1 MIWNIILT
9 LAVCLILAFLVV
21 ASILLLGKETFNN
34 ISNDDIYNFIEFVF
48 VLAYI
53 ILIALVFIGTIGL
66 GKLSLLVV
74 VVYVIISII
83 CRNKKNKLL
92 D

>member
-21 ASILLLGKETFNN
+21 ASILLLRKETFNN
-34 ISNDDIYNFIEFVF
+34 ISNDDIYNFMEFVF

-53 ILIALVFIGTIGL
+53 ILITLVFTGTIGL

-83 CRNKKNKLL
+83 CRNKNKLL

>member
-21 ASILLLGKETFNN
+21 ASILLLGKETFDN

-53 ILIALVFIGTIGL
+53 ILITLVFTGTIGL
-66 GKLSLLVV
+66 GKLTLLIVTI
-74 VVYVIISII
+74 YVIISII
-83 CRNKKNKLL
+83 CRNKK
-92 D
+92 

>member
-1 MIWNIILT
+1 MMIWNIILT

-34 ISNDDIYNFIEFVF
+34 ISSDDIYNFIEFVF

-53 ILIALVFIGTIGL
+53 ILNALVFTGTIGL
-66 GKLSLLVV
+66 GKLTLLVV

-83 CRNKKNKLL
+83 CRNKNKLF

>member
-21 ASILLLGKETFNN
+21 ASILILGKETFDN

-53 ILIALVFIGTIGL
+53 ILIALVFTGTIGL

-74 VVYVIISII
+74 VVFVIISII
-83 CRNKKNKLL
+83 CRNKK
-92 D
+92 

>member
-21 ASILLLGKETFNN
+21 ASILLLGKETFDN
-34 ISNDDIYNFIEFVF
+34 ISNDDIYNFMEFVF

-53 ILIALVFIGTIGL
+53 ILIALVFTGTIGL

-74 VVYVIISII
+74 VVFVIISII
-83 CRNKKNKLL
+83 CRNKNKLL

>member
-21 ASILLLGKETFNN
+21 ASILILGKETFDN

-53 ILIALVFIGTIGL
+53 ILLALVFTKVIGL
-66 GKLSLLVV
+66 GKLTLLIIVI
-74 VVYVIISII
+74 YVIISII
-83 CRNKKNKLL
+83 CRNKK
-92 D
+92 

>member
-21 ASILLLGKETFNN
+21 ASILILGKETFDN

-53 ILIALVFIGTIGL
+53 ILLALVFTKVIGL
-66 GKLSLLVV
+66 GKLTLLIIVI
-74 VVYVIISII
+74 YVIISII
-83 CRNKKNKLL
+83 CRNKNKSL

>member
-53 ILIALVFIGTIGL
+53 ILLALVFTKVIGL
-66 GKLSLLVV
+66 GKLTLLIVTI
-74 VVYVIISII
+74 YVIISII
-83 CRNKKNKLL
+83 CRNKNKSL

>member
-34 ISNDDIYNFIEFVF
+34 ISNDDIYNFIGFVF

-53 ILIALVFIGTIGL
+53 ILIALVFTGTIGL

-74 VVYVIISII
+74 VVFVIISII
-83 CRNKKNKLL
+83 CRNKNKLL

>member
-53 ILIALVFIGTIGL
+53 ILIALVFTSTIGL

-83 CRNKKNKLL
+83 CRNKNKLL

>member
-21 ASILLLGKETFNN
+21 ASILLLGKETFDN

-53 ILIALVFIGTIGL
+53 ILIALVFTGTIGL

-74 VVYVIISII
+74 VVFVIISII
-83 CRNKKNKLL
+83 CRNKNKLL

>member
-21 ASILLLGKETFNN
+21 ASILLLRKETFDN

-48 VLAYI
+48 ALVYI
-53 ILIALVFIGTIGL
+53 ILIALVFTGTIGL
-66 GKLSLLVV
+66 GKLTLLIIVI
-74 VVYVIISII
+74 YVIISII
-83 CRNKKNKLL
+83 CRNKK
-92 D
+92 

>member
-9 LAVCLILAFLVV
+9 FSVCIVLALLLD
-21 ASILLLGKETFNN
+21 ASIVMLGIDVYNKISKDEKE
-34 ISNDDIYNFIEFVF
+34 DFINAIFI
-48 VLAYI
+48 LTYI
-53 ILIALVFIGTIGL
+53 ILLALVFTKVIGL

-83 CRNKKNKLL
+83 CRNKK
-92 D
+92 